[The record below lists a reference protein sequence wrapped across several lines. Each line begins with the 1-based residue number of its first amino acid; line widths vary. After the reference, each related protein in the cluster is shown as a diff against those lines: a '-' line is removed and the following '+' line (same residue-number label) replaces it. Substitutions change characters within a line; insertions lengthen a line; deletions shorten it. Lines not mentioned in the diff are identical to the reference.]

1 MAFVMEVMLMKSK
14 KYAVVDE
21 KRCVA
26 CGECTFS
33 CRKNAVSIKAGCF
46 AFVDKDD
53 CVGCGLCS
61 KSCPV
66 GCITLMERGE

>member
-1 MAFVMEVMLMKSK
+1 MKSK

-26 CGECTFS
+26 CGECTFF
-33 CRKNAVSIKAGCF
+33 CRKNAVSVKNGCF
-46 AFVDKDD
+46 ALVDRDS

-61 KSCPV
+61 KSCPT
-66 GCITLMERGE
+66 GCITLIEREEV

>member
-1 MAFVMEVMLMKSK
+1 MKSK